1 MKVVFLG
8 TNGWYDSNT
17 GNTIC
22 TFIETDNYYIVL
34 DAGNGIFKLD
44 QHIKSDKKPIYLFLS
59 HFHLDHI
66 EGLHILSK
74 FRFKQGI
81 HIYGQ
86 KGTIE
91 SLNKVINKPFTV
103 NFEDL
108 IMNVHIHELDEGVH
122 TINNGGSI
130 EKVSKD
136 KSITEHTILIACK
149 FLIHASPC
157 LGYRIQTDDKIITYG
172 TDTGICPELI
182 ELAEDADLLI
192 TECSFKMGQKNEKWP
207 HLNPE
212 DAVKIANKSKAKKLA
227 LTHFDANVY
236 RKIEER
242 AEIKEEMKSK
252 FNNIYVGYDNL
263 EIEVK

>member
-1 MKVVFLG
+1 MRVVFLG
-8 TNGWYDSNT
+8 TNGWYDTDT

-22 TFIETDNYYIVL
+22 TFIETDKYYIVL
-34 DAGNGIFKLD
+34 DAGNGIYKLD
-44 QHIKSDKKPIYLFLS
+44 QHIKTDTKPIYLFLS

-86 KGTIE
+86 KGTINK
-91 SLNKVINKPFTV
+91 LNTIINQPYTV

-108 IMNVHIHELDEGVH
+108 VMDIHIHELDEGIYN
-122 TINNGGSI
+122 INAEGNVETLADETSLNEEFQFI
-130 EKVSKD
+130 VTS
-136 KSITEHTILIACK
+136 K

-157 LGYRIQTDDKIITYG
+157 LGYRIQTNNKIITYG

-182 ELAEDADLLI
+182 ELANDADLLI
-192 TECSFKMGQKNEKWP
+192 TECSFKIGQKNEKWP

-212 DAVKIANKSKAKKLA
+212 DAIKVAIKSRAQKLA
-227 LTHFDANVY
+227 LTHFDANIY

-242 AEIKEEMKSK
+242 TEIKEKMKNTFK
-252 FNNIYVGYDNL
+252 NINIAYDNK
-263 EIEVK
+263 EIDL